1 MKELRLLAVVAVFV
15 VVGELLKKAHPAA
28 ELPPIVQDLE
38 HAKTEFRT
46 DLDNLEQ
53 RLDEHIDDVHSLKKY
68 WKSSKAVTRVDT
80 ITFTN

>member
-1 MKELRLLAVVAVFV
+1 MKELRLLAVVAVLV
-15 VVGELLKKAHPAA
+15 VVGVLPKKAHPSA

-53 RLDEHIDDVHSLKKY
+53 RLDEHIDDVHSLAEK
-68 WKSSKAVTRVDT
+68 
-80 ITFTN
+80 ILEEF